1 VQPADRVAVSNEQDS
16 LETDMDDILS
26 LLIPMIGFV
35 CLVAI
40 VHLVVDARVRRRL
53 VETHAS
59 EELVRALAESE
70 RHARRSGALKWG
82 LVLVASGVGFVLIDV
97 FRLGSENPAA
107 YGLLLACSGAGLLAY
122 HLLQHQRDL

>member
-1 VQPADRVAVSNEQDS
+1 
-16 LETDMDDILS
+16 MDDILS
-26 LLIPMIGFV
+26 LLIPMVGFV

-40 VHLVVDARVRRRL
+40 VRAVVDSRLRRRL

-59 EELVRALAESE
+59 EELIRALAEAE
-70 RHARRSGALKWG
+70 RHDRRTGALKWG

-107 YGLLLACSGAGLLAY
+107 YGVLLGCAGSGLLVY
-122 HLLQHQRDL
+122 HLIQRRSDR